1 MSLKELLR
9 RMRKSRFFMAGAS
22 IVAVIVVLSLLSPLI
37 VAHDPVGLDLRKRL
51 LEPEFLAKGWRG
63 NILGTDPL
71 GQDILTRLLIGSRMS
86 LMISLTTVIA
96 TALVG
101 TMLGLVSGYYARAVD
116 MVLMRIADVQLSIPP
131 IILAIA
137 VIAVLG
143 TSITN
148 LIIVLI
154 ITGWPQYTRVVRGN
168 VLVMRNM
175 EFIQASRALGS
186 SSLRIMFT
194 QVLPNVVTPLII
206 LISQQFG
213 KIILVEASMSFLGLG
228 VPPPAPSWGSM
239 IADGREYL
247 TTAPWVVVAPG
258 CALMFAVLG
267 FNFLGDGVRDILDPK
282 SKH

>member
-1 MSLKELLR
+1 VSFKELLR
-9 RMRKSRFFMAGAS
+9 RMRKSKFFIAGAT
-22 IVAVIVVLSLLSPLI
+22 IVVIIVILSLISPLI
-37 VAHDPVGLDLRKRL
+37 IVHDPKGLNLRNRL
-51 LEPEFLAKGWRG
+51 LKPEFLSKGWQG
-63 NILGTDPL
+63 YIFGADPL

-86 LMISLTTVIA
+86 LMISVVTVLS

-101 TMLGLVSGYYARAVD
+101 TILGIVSGFYAKSVD

-143 TSITN
+143 TSVTN

-186 SSLRIMFT
+186 SSMRIMFT
-194 QVLPNVVTPLII
+194 QVLPNVVTSLII
-206 LISQQFG
+206 LMSQQFG

-228 VPPPAPSWGSM
+228 VPPPTPSWGSM

-247 TTAPWVVVAPG
+247 VTAPWVVIAPG

>member
-1 MSLKELLR
+1 MSHGWQGYI
-9 RMRKSRFFMAGAS
+9 FGA
-22 IVAVIVVLSLLSPLI
+22 
-37 VAHDPVGLDLRKRL
+37 
-51 LEPEFLAKGWRG
+51 
-63 NILGTDPL
+63 DPL
-71 GQDILTRLLIGSRMS
+71 GLDILSRLLIGSRMS
-86 LMISLTTVIA
+86 LMISVVTVLA
-96 TALVG
+96 TALLG
-101 TMLGLVSGYYARAVD
+101 TILGVVSGYYAKSVD
-116 MVLMRIADVQLSIPP
+116 MVLMRVADVQMSIPP

-137 VIAVLG
+137 VVAVLG
-143 TSITN
+143 PSIPN

-186 SSLRIMFT
+186 SNLRIMFT
-194 QVLPNVVTPLII
+194 QVLPNVVTSLII
-206 LISQQFG
+206 LMSQQFG

-228 VPPPAPSWGSM
+228 VPPPTPSWGAM

-247 TTAPWVVVAPG
+247 TTAPWVVIAPG
-258 CALMFAVLG
+258 CSLMLAVLG

>member
-1 MSLKELLR
+1 LSLKELLR